1 MTDTHPSLEPMTTRI
16 YTINRALVLPL
27 ALNAVLLLAVLVL
40 TTVRP
45 GTTAERVLLV
55 AALVPMAVI
64 AVESALRKVAV
75 GDAGLVLSKFFRQR
89 SLAWTDIT
97 HVGALAVRR
106 KVYLVL
112 TTTKGFYVLSNAYG
126 RFGDLVR
133 DVLARVDAERVE
145 EGARE
150 ILEAAGE
157 NRMNI
162 YAAWIAA
169 VLLVVVAAMKI
180 AS

>member
-1 MTDTHPSLEPMTTRI
+1 MTTRI
-16 YTINRALVLPL
+16 YTINRALVVPL

-40 TTVRP
+40 SSVRP

-64 AVESALRKVAV
+64 AVESSLRKIAV
-75 GDAGLVLSKFFRQR
+75 GDEGLVVSKFFRQR
-89 SLAWTDIT
+89 SLAWTDVT

-112 TTTKGFYVLSNAYG
+112 TTTRGFYALSNAYG
-126 RFGDLVR
+126 RFGDLAR

-150 ILEAAGE
+150 ILEGAGE
-157 NRMNI
+157 NRSNL

-169 VLLVVVAAMKI
+169 ALLLVVAAMKI

>member
-1 MTDTHPSLEPMTTRI
+1 MSTRI
-16 YTINRALVLPL
+16 YTIHRALVLPL
-27 ALNAVLLLAVLVL
+27 ALNALLLLTVLVL
-40 TTVRP
+40 TAVRP
-45 GTTAERVLLV
+45 STAAERALLA

-64 AVESALRKVAV
+64 AVEATMRRVAV
-75 GDAGLVLSKFFRQR
+75 GDEGLVLRKFFKQR
-89 SLAWTDIT
+89 SFRWAEIT

-112 TTTKGFYVLSNAYG
+112 TTTKGFHVLSNAYG
-126 RFGDLVR
+126 RFGDLAR
-133 DVLARVDAERVE
+133 DVLARMEAQRIE

-157 NRMNI
+157 NRATVV
-162 YAAWIAA
+162 AAWVAA
-169 VLLVVVAAMKI
+169 ALLLAVAAMKI

>member
-1 MTDTHPSLEPMTTRI
+1 MTTRI
-16 YTINRALVLPL
+16 YTINRALVVPL
-27 ALNAVLLLAVLVL
+27 ALNALLLLVVLGL
-40 TTVRP
+40 AIARP

-55 AALVPMAVI
+55 AALVPMVVV

-75 GDAGLVLSKFFRQR
+75 GDAGLVLMKFFKQR
-89 SLAWTDIT
+89 SLAWADIT

-145 EGARE
+145 EGAPQ

-157 NRMNI
+157 NRANL
-162 YAAWIAA
+162 YAAWIAV
-169 VLLVVVAAMKI
+169 VLLLVVAAMKI

>member
-1 MTDTHPSLEPMTTRI
+1 MTMRI
-16 YTINRALVLPL
+16 YTIHRALVLPL
-27 ALNAVLLLAVLVL
+27 ALNALLLLTVLVL

-45 GTTAERVLLV
+45 STAAERALLA

-64 AVESALRKVAV
+64 AVEASMRRVAV
-75 GDAGLVLSKFFRQR
+75 SDEGLVLRKFFKQR
-89 SLAWTDIT
+89 TFRWADIT

-112 TTTKGFYVLSNAYG
+112 TTTKGFHVLSNAYG

-133 DVLARVDAERVE
+133 DVLARMEAQRIE

-150 ILEAAGE
+150 ILEAAGG
-157 NRMNI
+157 NRANLF
-162 YAAWIAA
+162 AAWLAA
-169 VLLVVVAAMKI
+169 ALLLVVAAMKI

>member
-1 MTDTHPSLEPMTTRI
+1 MSTRI
-16 YTINRALVLPL
+16 YTIHRALVLPL
-27 ALNAVLLLAVLVL
+27 ALNALLLLTVLVL
-40 TTVRP
+40 TAVRP
-45 GTTAERVLLV
+45 STAAERALLA

-64 AVESALRKVAV
+64 AVEASMRRVAV
-75 GDAGLVLSKFFRQR
+75 GDEGLVLRKFFKQR
-89 SLAWTDIT
+89 TFRWADIT

-112 TTTKGFYVLSNAYG
+112 TTTKGFHVLSNAYG

-133 DVLARVDAERVE
+133 DVLARMEAQRIE

-150 ILEAAGE
+150 ILEAAGG
-157 NRMNI
+157 NRANLF
-162 YAAWIAA
+162 AAWLAA
-169 VLLVVVAAMKI
+169 ALLLVVAAMKI

>member
-1 MTDTHPSLEPMTTRI
+1 LLEPMTTRI
-16 YTINRALVLPL
+16 YTINRALVVPL
-27 ALNAVLLLAVLVL
+27 ALNAVLLLTVLVL
-40 TTVRP
+40 TFIRT
-45 GTTAERVLLV
+45 GTAAERFLLA
-55 AALVPMAVI
+55 AALVPMAVV
-64 AVESALRKVAV
+64 AVESSLRRVAV
-75 GDAGLVLSKFFRQR
+75 SDSGLALTKFFKQR
-89 SLAWTDIT
+89 ALNWADIT
-97 HVGALAVRR
+97 HVGALSVRR

-112 TTTKGFYVLSNAYG
+112 TTTKGFHVLSNAYG

-133 DVLARVDAERVE
+133 DVLARMDAERVE

-162 YAAWIAA
+162 FAAWIAA
-169 VLLVVVAAMKI
+169 ALLAAVAAMKI

>member
-1 MTDTHPSLEPMTTRI
+1 MSTRI

-27 ALNAVLLLAVLVL
+27 ALNAVLLLTVLAL
-40 TTVRP
+40 TAVRP
-45 GTTAERVLLV
+45 STAAERVLLA

-64 AVESALRKVAV
+64 AVEASLRRVAV
-75 GDAGLVLSKFFRQR
+75 GDAGLVLSKFFKQR
-89 SLAWTDIT
+89 SLQWADIT

-112 TTTKGFYVLSNAYG
+112 TTTKGFHVLSNAYG

-133 DVLARVDAERVE
+133 DVLAHVEAQRVE

-157 NRMNI
+157 NRANRF
-162 YAAWIAA
+162 AAWLAA
-169 VLLVVVAAMKI
+169 VLLLVVAAMKI
-180 AS
+180 AA

>member
-1 MTDTHPSLEPMTTRI
+1 MTTRI
-16 YTINRALVLPL
+16 YTINRALVVPL
-27 ALNAVLLLAVLVL
+27 ALNALLLLAVFVL
-40 TTVRP
+40 TFIRP
-45 GTTAERVLLV
+45 ATATERFLLA

-64 AVESALRKVAV
+64 AVESLLRKVTV
-75 GDAGLVLSKFFRQR
+75 SDTGLVLAKFFKQR
-89 SLAWTDIT
+89 ALAWADIT

-133 DVLARVDAERVE
+133 DVLSRMEAERIE

-150 ILEAAGE
+150 ILEAASE

-162 YAAWIAA
+162 YAAWITA

>member
-1 MTDTHPSLEPMTTRI
+1 MTTRI

-40 TTVRP
+40 TAVRP

-64 AVESALRKVAV
+64 AVESALRKVTV
-75 GDAGLVLSKFFRQR
+75 GDTGLVLSKFFRQR
-89 SLAWTDIT
+89 SFAWTDIT

-112 TTTKGFYVLSNAYG
+112 TTTKGFHVLSNAYG

-162 YAAWIAA
+162 YAAWITA